1 MGMFDFMLSTEKKIA
16 KNTRRLTNRDSQP
29 EDREAAAQWL
39 ANEGSPIAIMGLLSR
54 FDMKLDHQIKDSGE
68 KDIVFSI
75 LRSVGEPVV
84 DPCKSWLR
92 QCKAL
97 ARPLALL
104 GDLQGEAA
112 AIDAALEILQIER
125 DQGSDFKPQKKREAL
140 IWLAEKRH
148 PEAIE
153 RVTGFLEDFD
163 EGVRYAAAEV
173 MAAQRDD
180 AARLPLLAAL
190 ANPEEESNRL
200 RVRICEIFTQRGWS
214 ISEHEE
220 VLKTNLP
227 EQYTLR
233 NGRLAKA

>member
-1 MGMFDFMLSTEKKIA
+1 MGMFDFMLSPEKKLA

-29 EDREAAAQWL
+29 EDREASAQWL

-54 FDMKLDHQIKDSGE
+54 FDMKLDHQLKDKGE
-68 KDIVFSI
+68 TDIVYSI
-75 LRSVGEPVV
+75 LVSMGEPVV
-84 DPCKSWLR
+84 VPCKSWLR
-92 QCKAL
+92 QCVSL

-104 GDLQGEAA
+104 GDLQGEEA
-112 AIDAALEILQIER
+112 AIDAALEILEIETER
-125 DQGSDFKPQKKREAL
+125 GNEFKPAKKRAAL

-153 RVTGFLEDFD
+153 RVSRFLEDFD

-173 MAAQRDD
+173 MAMQRDD
-180 AARLPLLAAL
+180 AARLPMLAAL

-214 ISEHEE
+214 VSEHEE
-220 VLKTNLP
+220 VLATCTP
-227 EQYTLR
+227 DGFAIR
-233 NGRLAKA
+233 NGVLVKA